1 MGYLLDLTLTI
12 NFDFLSYIAKLERIL
27 VKFLNSILSKM
38 IRDSSITEI
47 IKIQLLDD
55 QINVSLNSTCS
66 DVERNFTI
74 SVQWN

>member
-55 QINVSLNSTCS
+55 QINVSLNSTCI